1 MSRDLNRMTSRSS
14 PLPHDRSRPEEEND
28 LVDQLISRTG
38 CSALH
43 YAIQECMAEHEDWR
57 KCKTQ
62 VQEFRECMM
71 PFQKARMEQLVKR
84 KDSATENV

>member
-1 MSRDLNRMTSRSS
+1 MTSRSS
-14 PLPHDRSRPEEEND
+14 PLPHDQSKPEEED
-28 LVDQLISRTG
+28 MVDRLISRTG

-57 KCKTQ
+57 KCKRQ
-62 VQEFRECMM
+62 VQEFKECIM
-71 PFQKARMEQLVKR
+71 PFQKARMEQLVKH

>member
-1 MSRDLNRMTSRSS
+1 MASHSS
-14 PLPHDRSRPEEEND
+14 PLPHDRSGPKEED
-28 LVDQLISRTG
+28 DPVDQLISRTG

-57 KCKTQ
+57 KCKKQ

-71 PFQKARMEQLVKR
+71 PFQKARMEQLVKC